1 VAQHFK
7 FQVDKRFL
15 PLLLP
20 CGLRPERDGVTL
32 TDTSFIAKLGLFKLE
47 TPLENVD
54 DAHVTRDYRWW
65 TAIGPR
71 LSHVDDGL
79 TLGTNYKAGVCVHFR
94 EKVPS
99 SLKRSGHSAL
109 TVTVLDLDGLAA
121 ALHH

>member
-1 VAQHFK
+1 MEQYFK

-20 CGLRPERDGVTL
+20 CGLRPRRDGVTL
-32 TDTSFIAKLGLFKLE
+32 TETSFVAKLGLFKLE
-47 TPLENVD
+47 TPLENIE

-71 LSHVDDGL
+71 LSFADDGL
-79 TLGTNYKAGVCVHFR
+79 TLGTNHKAGVCVHFR

-99 SLKRSGHSAL
+99 TLKRSGHSAL

-121 ALHH
+121 ALRH